1 MIQSSNKTLSL
12 DKTEFGLILGLPFL
26 ILIGFILP
34 GWIVNYVQVSMGTGL
49 VALGVMIQMR
59 SGLVSFG
66 QGLYFCV
73 GGYAAGLAGKFLG
86 ISDIFLLLALGIIA
100 ALFISFVLGFL
111 LRRYRE
117 IFYAMLSLAISMILF
132 GLLSSSEELGSTDGF
147 NLLPA
152 TYFGWA
158 PDENIAKHVLY
169 IATCIPTVLSA
180 IILHRYLRSPMGYVG
195 EAIRENELRVEYL
208 GTSAHKAVHLTYMIA
223 ATVSAIGG
231 VLWALAL
238 GHIDPE
244 MTNWTTSGQF
254 VFISILSGTGSIVAP
269 LFGTFILEI
278 IRVYAVEFSP
288 NTWQM
293 ILGTIMLLT
302 IIFLPKGLW
311 SLISKSKA
319 NPPKSN
325 RTISTK
331 EAVISAGE
339 E

>member
-1 MIQSSNKTLSL
+1 MIKSF
-12 DKTEFGLILGLPFL
+12 DRTEFALMLGLP
-26 ILIGFILP
+26 ILIVLGFVLP
-34 GWIVNYVQVSMGTGL
+34 QWVVNYVQVSLGTGL

-73 GGYAAGLAGKFLG
+73 GGYAAGLAGKFYG
-86 ISDIFLLLALGIIA
+86 ISDIFVLLILGILA
-100 ALFISFVLGFL
+100 AVVISIILGFL

-117 IFYAMLSLAISMILF
+117 IFYAMLSLAVSMILF

-147 NLLPA
+147 NLPAA
-152 TYFGWA
+152 TYLGWSPEGEA
-158 PDENIAKHVLY
+158 ARHTLY
-169 IATCIPTVLSA
+169 IATCVPVIFCA
-180 IILHRYLRSPMGYVG
+180 ILLNRYLRSPMGYVG

-208 GTSAHKAVHLTYMIA
+208 GTSAHRAVHITYVLA
-223 ATVSAIGG
+223 AAVSAVGG

-238 GHIDPE
+238 GHVDPE

-254 VFISILSGTGSIVAP
+254 VFISILSGTGNIIAP
-269 LFGTFILEI
+269 LLGTFILEI

-311 SLISKSKA
+311 SLIAHKKTKA
-319 NPPKSN
+319 HPKQ
-325 RTISTK
+325 K
-331 EAVISAGE
+331 PADQPAAGR
-339 E
+339 

>member
-1 MIQSSNKTLSL
+1 MIRTL
-12 DKTEFGLILGLPFL
+12 DKTELGLLAGLPFL

-34 GWIVNYVQVSMGTGL
+34 GWVVNYVQVSMGTGL

-59 SGLVSFG
+59 AGLVSFG

-86 ISDIFLLLALGIIA
+86 VSDIFLLLGLGIGA
-100 ALFISFVLGFL
+100 AILISFTLGFL

-147 NLLPA
+147 NLPPA

-158 PDENIAKHVLY
+158 PNDNIADNVLY
-169 IATCIPTVLSA
+169 VATCIPTIFCAMV
-180 IILHRYLRSPMGYVG
+180 LHRYLRSPMGYVG

-208 GTSAHKAVHLTYMIA
+208 GASAHKAVHLTYMIA
-223 ATVSAIGG
+223 ATVSSIGG

-254 VFISILSGTGSIVAP
+254 VFVSILSGTGSIVAP
-269 LFGTFILEI
+269 LLGTFILEI
-278 IRVYAVEFSP
+278 IRVYAVEISP

-311 SLISKSKA
+311 SLVDRSKNNKSK
-319 NPPKSN
+319 NIHKKST
-325 RTISTK
+325 RK
-331 EAVISAGE
+331 AVLSARE